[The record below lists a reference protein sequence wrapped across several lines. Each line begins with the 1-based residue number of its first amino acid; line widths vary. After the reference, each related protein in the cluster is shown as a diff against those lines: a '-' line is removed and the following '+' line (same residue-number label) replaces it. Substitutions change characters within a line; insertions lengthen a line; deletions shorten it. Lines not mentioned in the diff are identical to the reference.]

1 MTVYRSTL
9 PLAGALL
16 GACALAPPA
25 PGAGAAPARPEASI
39 VVDADRHD
47 GPAWWKAF
55 GDPVLDRVAD
65 AVLASNFDL
74 GEAVARVGQARA
86 RARIARADR
95 LPTVRASL
103 GATDFDA
110 PTNAGIGAQLNE
122 LGLGSD
128 VFGAFGFA
136 LPDRL
141 DLTTYTAGAEFA
153 YEVDFWGRN
162 RNAARAAGAERL
174 AAEADLGTAR
184 INVLAETVGTY
195 LELVDQRRQ
204 RALAGELVSV
214 LREWERLTASRYD
227 SGLTDARG
235 LYALRRNVRD
245 AEAELSRVEGLLAGA
260 EGRLWVLVGGYRAE
274 LADLLP
280 DELTLAAPEAVPE
293 AVPADLLAQRPDV
306 HAARRRVEAAR
317 FALGAHRAALLPSLS
332 LSGSIG
338 VQSSESS
345 EWFDPDQWFRNLSVN
360 LLAPVL
366 QGGRLRGNVA
376 LAEAR
381 LDEAVAAFGRS
392 VVTAANEVRS
402 ALAALES
409 GRRRLAALA
418 AMEQAALDE
427 AALQRE
433 RYVSGVED
441 YAGVLSSSRILV
453 RVRSV
458 RAGGERDLGFAR
470 LKLHRALGGA
480 WDLGSDGVA
489 GARGRSSARIS
500 GAVSTYTPSESTP
513 SESTPG
519 ESTPGDSE

>member
-1 MTVYRSTL
+1 MTVYRFAL
-9 PLAGALL
+9 PLAALLL
-16 GACALAPPA
+16 GACSLSPAAKAPDES
-25 PGAGAAPARPEASI
+25 PAREAPTDGD
-39 VVDADRHD
+39 DAGRHD
-47 GPAWWKAF
+47 GPEWWKAF

-74 GEAVARVGQARA
+74 EEAVARVGQARA

-95 LPTVRASL
+95 LPTVQASL

-141 DLTTYTAGAEFA
+141 DLSTYTAGAEFA

-162 RNAARAAGAERL
+162 RNAALAAGAERL

-195 LELVDQRRQ
+195 LEVVDQRRQ
-204 RALAGELVSV
+204 RSLAGELVSV
-214 LREWERLTASRYD
+214 LREWERLTTSRYD

-274 LADLLP
+274 LADMLP
-280 DELTLAAPEAVPE
+280 DELTLAAAPEPVPE

-306 HAARRRVEAAR
+306 HAARQRVEAAR

-409 GRRRLAALA
+409 SRRRLAALA
-418 AMEQAALDE
+418 AMEQAARDE

-441 YAGVLSSSRILV
+441 YAGVLSASQILV
-453 RVRSV
+453 RVQSV
-458 RAGGERDLGFAR
+458 LAGGERDLGFAR

-480 WDLGSDGVA
+480 WDFGSDGVP
-489 GARGRSSARIS
+489 GARTRASARAS
-500 GAVSTYTPSESTP
+500 GAVSTYTP
-513 SESTPG
+513 
-519 ESTPGDSE
+519 GDSE